1 MKKRQK
7 GSSVPGSGN
16 TQRQSGSF
24 SNASV
29 SVFVRLSRSSSVAS
43 RGATAAQRSLLGP
56 RALGVGALAHE
67 DRAGGAFLA
76 LADLRVEVRHRDP
89 RGAGDRDVPLA
100 ARAGHEHADALAAA
114 VGEDAVER
122 DVAGVLAARVLGLHL

>member
-43 RGATAAQRSLLGP
+43 RGATAAQRPLLGP

-67 DRAGGAFLA
+67 DRAGSALLA
-76 LADLRVEVRHRDP
+76 LPHLGVEAREADA
-89 RGAGDRDVPLA
+89 RGAGYGDVPLA
-100 ARAGHEHADALAAA
+100 ARAGHEH
-114 VGEDAVER
+114 
-122 DVAGVLAARVLGLHL
+122 